1 MPPRATPGHK
11 AVDSTGLCPR
21 CTLDVGF
28 TSDKNVTS
36 CRRDRSNTP
45 LQALNL
51 LNDPVFLEHCPIQPW
66 FEQVQRVKVTVRQGH
81 IDVRELAQRP
91 GLGIE
96 FDMDLVRSRS
106 QHLPMQASR
115 YTTIDG
121 STPFL

>member
-1 MPPRATPGHK
+1 MAPHNPCG
-11 AVDSTGLCPR
+11 
-21 CTLDVGF
+21 
-28 TSDKNVTS
+28 
-36 CRRDRSNTP
+36 P
-45 LQALNL
+45 LALAACAHVAAAIPNFL
-51 LNDPVFLEHCPIQPW
+51 ILEHCPIQPW